1 MKHGKIYVA
10 GIGPG
15 SEEDI
20 TPAVRTAIMQSDV
33 VVGYKYYFNFIRSIV
48 RPENGVYRYRD
59 EKKKKTGQPLPSSM
73 QNKDVQF
80 VLSAP
85 ETPEYTVW
93 HPSFSK

>member
-48 RPENGVYRYRD
+48 RPETVCIDTGMKK
-59 EKKKKTGQPLPSSM
+59 EKDRASSM
-73 QNKDVQF
+73 QNKDVQS

>member
-33 VVGYKYYFNFIRSIV
+33 VVGTNITLTSS
-48 RPENGVYRYRD
+48 D
-59 EKKKKTGQPLPSSM
+59 PSSAL
-73 QNKDVQF
+73 KR
-80 VLSAP
+80 SASIP
-85 ETPEYTVW
+85 G
-93 HPSFSK
+93 

>member
-48 RPENGVYRYRD
+48 RPETVCIDTGM
-59 EKKKKTGQPLPSSM
+59 KKKKTGQPLPSSM
-73 QNKDVQF
+73 QNKDAPS

>member
-33 VVGYKYYFNFIRSIV
+33 VVGYNI
-48 RPENGVYRYRD
+48 
-59 EKKKKTGQPLPSSM
+59 TLTSSGP
-73 QNKDVQF
+73 
-80 VLSAP
+80 LSALKRCVSIP
-85 ETPEYTVW
+85 G
-93 HPSFSK
+93 

>member
-48 RPENGVYRYRD
+48 RPETVCIDTGMKK
-59 EKKKKTGQPLPSSM
+59 EKPLPSSM

>member
-48 RPENGVYRYRD
+48 RPETECIDTGMKK
-59 EKKKKTGQPLPSSM
+59 EKDQFPFNCLTPVIRPRCPLGIFPP
-73 QNKDVQF
+73 F
-80 VLSAP
+80 LYAP
-85 ETPEYTVW
+85 G
-93 HPSFSK
+93 

>member
-48 RPENGVYRYRD
+48 RPETVCIED
-59 EKKKKTGQPLPSSM
+59 APS
-73 QNKDVQF
+73 